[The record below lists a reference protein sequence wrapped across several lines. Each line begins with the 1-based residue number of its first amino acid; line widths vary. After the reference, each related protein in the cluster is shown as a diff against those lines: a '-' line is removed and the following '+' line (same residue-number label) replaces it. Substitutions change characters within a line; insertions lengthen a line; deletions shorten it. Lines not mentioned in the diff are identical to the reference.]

1 MMRVVTDTSRAAP
14 WSCAATC
21 TRGLEDVLAQELSAL
36 GVAAAVPG
44 RGVVRFRGGPHT
56 VAAANLLLRT
66 AMRVLVELSGGRA
79 GSRQALY
86 DLVAGVPWEEW
97 VDRGQT
103 IAVAA
108 AGQGEGFTNTAFASL
123 VVKDAVVDRLRA
135 RLGWRPDV
143 DKEDPD
149 VRIWVHLA
157 GADAAVGVDS
167 TGEPL
172 SHRGYRPRGGPAPI
186 AESLAAGILLL
197 AGYDG
202 SQPLLDPMCGT
213 GTFAIEAA
221 LIAAGIAP
229 GNGRSFAFRRWR
241 LAGRVDAGA
250 AQAQEPP
257 ADRTRAATI
266 HAGDIDPRACA
277 ATRANALA
285 AGVGEMVRVT
295 KLDATRLPPQAA
307 GTMIVANPPYGQ
319 RLGAGDDL
327 RELYRGL
334 GESLRTAAPG
344 CTAWVLAGDLAL
356 LKLVPLRPSRRI
368 VLFNGPIECRLVRY
382 DIRAAEAPHGG
393 AAAAP

>member
-1 MMRVVTDTSRAAP
+1 MMRVVTDASRTVP

-21 TRGLEDVLAQELSAL
+21 TRGLEDVLARELAAM
-36 GVAAAVPG
+36 GVADPVPG
-44 RGVVRFRGGPHT
+44 RGVVRFGGGPHT
-56 VAAANLLLRT
+56 VAAANLRLRT
-66 AMRVLVELSGGRA
+66 AMRVLVELAGGSA

-97 VDRGQT
+97 VDRSQS
-103 IAVAA
+103 IAVTA

-149 VRIWVHLA
+149 VRIWIHLA

-172 SHRGYRPRGGPAPI
+172 SHRGYRPRGGPAPL

-213 GTFAIEAA
+213 GTIAIEAA

-229 GNGRSFAFRRWR
+229 GAGRSFAFQRWR
-241 LAGRVDAGA
+241 LAGKVEAGA
-250 AQAQEPP
+250 AGAREMPARRPP
-257 ADRTRAATI
+257 AAAI
-266 HAGDIDPRACA
+266 HAGDLDPRACA

-285 AGVGEMVRVT
+285 AGVGDIVQVTRMEAT
-295 KLDATRLPPQAA
+295 KLPSLAP
-307 GTMIVANPPYGQ
+307 GTMIVSNPPYGQ
-319 RLGAGDDL
+319 RLGSGDDL
-327 RELYRGL
+327 RGLYRDL
-334 GESLRTAAPG
+334 GESLKAAARG
-344 CTAWVLAGDLAL
+344 CTAWLLVGDLAL
-356 LKLVPLRPSRRI
+356 LKAVPLRPSRRI

-382 DIRAAEAPHGG
+382 DIRAAETPHDG
-393 AAAAP
+393 AADTA